1 MIKLKNI
8 ILSIIHEADEDR
20 KKKIQNKIDSIEANM
35 QKKKELKNIKKK
47 YADKQ
52 VDSTDAVKQ
61 QKTDQKDA
69 EQNKKLRDRL
79 KKAKEQLKS
88 AK

>member
-1 MIKLKNI
+1 
-8 ILSIIHEADEDR
+8 
-20 KKKIQNKIDSIEANM
+20 M